1 MSAEKGNKG
10 FSLAFELEKAT
21 KNTYKYE
28 EVPESGQPPRIGSL
42 YVQKWALGEEPP
54 KQIAV
59 TLDASPESSGSQRK
73 GS

>member
-1 MSAEKGNKG
+1 MAGNRE
-10 FSLAFELEKAT
+10 SLKMAFQFEKAT